1 MSRLKLY
8 AMDSEDLQVISACC
22 QDAILHVGEL
32 EYYADESRFVLT
44 MNRFAWEAADPSNS
58 EFERRKSVLH
68 FNRVRSV
75 KVQGID
81 RTQKDTVLSLLS
93 VSFEAAD
100 EPEGVI
106 ELVFAGDGA
115 IRLEVECIEAQ
126 LTDSAAA
133 WGTGSRPAHDADAS
147 ADKASRPAQD
157 S

>member
-22 QDAILHVGEL
+22 QDAILHVSEL
-32 EYYADESRFVLT
+32 EYYAGESRFVLS
-44 MNRFAWEAADPSNS
+44 MNRFAWETADPSGR

-81 RTQKDTVLSLLS
+81 RKQKDTVLSLLS
-93 VSFEAAD
+93 VSFEPAE
-100 EPEGVI
+100 EPEGII

-126 LTDSAAA
+126 LTDSGAA
-133 WGTGSRPAHDADAS
+133 WGTESRPAHDADTSTGEAS
-147 ADKASRPAQD
+147 PSAQD